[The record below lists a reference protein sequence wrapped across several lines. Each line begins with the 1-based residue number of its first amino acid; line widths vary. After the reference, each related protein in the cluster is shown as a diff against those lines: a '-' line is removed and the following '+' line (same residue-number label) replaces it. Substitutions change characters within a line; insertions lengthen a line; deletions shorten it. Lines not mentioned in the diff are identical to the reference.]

1 MQDKQE
7 QKLQQPEDQ
16 AINSNTPS
24 EAENTTAQAVQS
36 ELSEKVS
43 SSLTDPKAAE
53 QADAKAAA
61 EDDKSDRRYYPI
73 ILSDTRNQDATSFLR
88 GYKLF
93 WPFLKPYWPLALL
106 GILLTIPVGALDA
119 VIAAFL
125 KPFTDQ
131 VMVAQEATFA
141 AYVPAVIIVFTLV
154 QGLFIYLSSLTN
166 GYVGGK
172 INLLIRTRLYY
183 KLLAFDT
190 RFYDANNSG
199 SVIYRFYNDAEQA
212 SSGLISNIKL
222 FLTKL
227 FSSLSLVAVLLYNS
241 WELSCC
247 AIGVLVFLI
256 LPLRVVRKRI
266 KKIISKSVQGNTS
279 IITLYNETTQ
289 GSRVIKAFSLQGL
302 MQRVFKERAEFIFRM
317 NVKLVRDTN
326 WLSPVMHF
334 VSAIG
339 VALVLYFGV
348 HLILTGAITSGS
360 FVAFL
365 AALIMLYT
373 PLKTIGNNFIS
384 VQQALLALDRIYQLL
399 DYHSFEDEQ
408 DKGETLTDVKEGLE
422 FRDVHFSYTR
432 EREILKGISFS
443 MPMGRKLALVGN
455 SGGGKTTVCSLIPR
469 LYEPDSGEI
478 LLDGK
483 NITDYS
489 LSSLR
494 SQIAVVFQDSF
505 LFQGTI
511 RENIV
516 CAKPDAT
523 DEEIAKALEQSYLTE
538 FVASLP
544 QGLNTQIGERGIS
557 LSGGQKQR
565 LSIARALIRN
575 APIVILDEATSALDN
590 KSEKVVQQALDELMR
605 GRTTIV
611 IAHRLS
617 TIRDADEILVMNDG
631 LIAERGSHEELLK
644 KGGAYAA
651 LYMSQFKSK
660 EDELADIN
668 NLKLGENAEPK
679 A

>member
-1 MQDKQE
+1 MNS
-7 QKLQQPEDQ
+7 PEEKNAAPAASDAQ
-16 AINSNTPS
+16 
-24 EAENTTAQAVQS
+24 TA
-36 ELSEKVS
+36 SEKKKDQSVKNEPAPS
-43 SSLTDPKAAE
+43 KF
-53 QADAKAAA
+53 
-61 EDDKSDRRYYPI
+61 YPI
-73 ILSDTRNQDATSFLR
+73 ILSDTRAQAATSFLR
-88 GYKLF
+88 GYRLF
-93 WPFLKPYWPLALL
+93 WPFLKPYWGMALL

-141 AYVPAVIIVFTLV
+141 AYVPAVIILFTLV
-154 QGLFIYLSSLTN
+154 QGLFIYLSSLVN

-172 INLLIRTRLYY
+172 INLLIRTRLYH
-183 KLLAFDT
+183 KLLTFDT
-190 RFYDANNSG
+190 SFYDANNSG

-212 SSGLISNIKL
+212 SNGLISNIKL

-227 FSSLSLVAVLLYNS
+227 FSSLSLCAVLLYNS
-241 WELSCC
+241 WELFGC

-256 LPLRVVRKRI
+256 LPLRIVRRRI
-266 KKIISKSVQGNTS
+266 KKLISKSVMGSTS

-289 GSRVIKAFSLQGL
+289 GNRVIKAFSLQER
-302 MQRVFKERAEFIFRM
+302 MRQAFKQRAEFLFKMNIRM
-317 NVKLVRDTN
+317 VRDTN

-348 HLILTGAITSGS
+348 HLILSGQISSGS

-384 VQQALLALDRIYQLL
+384 VQQALLALDRIYELL
-399 DYHSFEDEQ
+399 NYRSFEDEEAVHTG
-408 DKGETLTDVKEGLE
+408 KRKLTAIKDGIE
-422 FRDVHFSYTR
+422 FKDVHFSYR
-432 EREILKGISFS
+432 SDREILKGISFKVK
-443 MPMGRKLALVGN
+443 MGEKLALVGN

-469 LYEPDSGEI
+469 LYDIDSGQI
-478 LLDGK
+478 LIDGVD
-483 NITDYS
+483 IRDYD
-489 LSSLR
+489 LESLR

-511 RENIV
+511 RENIT

-523 DEEIAKALEQSYLTE
+523 DEEIAAVLERAYLTD
-538 FVASLP
+538 FVNSLP

-565 LSIARALIRN
+565 LSIARALMRN
-575 APIVILDEATSALDN
+575 APVVILDEATSALDN

-617 TIRDADEILVMNDG
+617 TIRDADDILVVNDG
-631 LIAERGSHEELLK
+631 LIAERGSHEELLQR
-644 KGGAYAA
+644 GGAYAA
-651 LYMSQFKSK
+651 LYMSQFKGHA
-660 EDELADIN
+660 EDLAQ
-668 NLKLGENAEPK
+668 AEALQKK
-679 A
+679 AAAAAADAQEPQA